1 MTVNYIYVNQ
11 ISHTVGDFHLVLIA
25 WAHFTC
31 IVKRTYV
38 LRFYNRLSTPARKS
52 VSASRASCVRY
63 VRVQIAHSCIVH
75 SRNVHPCHTVLI
87 SPRMHCPL
95 PQIQR
100 SHADVSRVRCG
111 AYSKWF
117 AADRQLLSSWQH
129 CLPEYR
135 HSHVRHT
142 RRQLRQL
149 SSLGRRA
156 VDQQKSLL
164 FQSPDPAQQ
173 RSVVVHQLQHKL
185 HRIPEKKKGDTKLM
199 AVTLLILVRFSNF
212 FHCQILL

>member
-1 MTVNYIYVNQ
+1 VDK
-11 ISHTVGDFHLVLIA
+11 SALS
-25 WAHFTC
+25 
-31 IVKRTYV
+31 KRGGWKIQEWTY
-38 LRFYNRLSTPARKS
+38 A
-52 VSASRASCVRY
+52 ASRASCVRTC
-63 VRVQIAHSCIVH
+63 SDC
-75 SRNVHPCHTVLI
+75 PLL
-87 SPRMHCPL
+87 HCPL
-95 PQIQR
+95 PQCPPLPYRADKSTDALSTPANSAFPCRRQSSSMRCILKVIR
-100 SHADVSRVRCG
+100 S
-111 AYSKWF
+111 
-117 AADRQLLSSWQH
+117 RQTVVKFLTALP
-129 CLPEYR
+129 PEYR

-199 AVTLLILVRFSNF
+199 AVTLLVLVRFSKF